1 MNHQDFLTVTL
12 GPKETMAGTERG
24 LWLLV
29 LLCTEKVHVILHFFG
44 SLPHCFI
51 FLVIETSFIVVIFF
65 TSTDAGQVEG
75 PSTTHRSSQDVEHI
89 SSSGNISVLLVS
101 LFSLNMLTAPFKKIR
116 LKSGVG
122 QRLNCR
128 IHSSCLRLMP
138 SFVTGQ
144 RLFWW
149 MYGAEKVRVGGGGGL
164 WNISVE
170 LFPYHCWDVRG
181 QHNSR
186 CVGGSAWSLFSMWT
200 QDPKS
205 FSSWEVEPS
214 SDNIG
219 HLSHTR
225 EERNS

>member
-1 MNHQDFLTVTL
+1 
-12 GPKETMAGTERG
+12 MAGTERG

-29 LLCTEKVHVILHFFG
+29 LLCTEKVHCHSALLWLSSPLLYLSGNRDKFRSCDFLHIYWCWASG
-44 SLPHCFI
+44 RPKHYPQTQPRCW
-51 FLVIETSFIVVIFF
+51 
-65 TSTDAGQVEG
+65 
-75 PSTTHRSSQDVEHI
+75 THQ

-122 QRLNCR
+122 QRLNCH
-128 IHSSCLRLMP
+128 IHSSCLQLMP

-170 LFPYHCWDVRG
+170 FFPYHCWDVRG
-181 QHNSR
+181 QHNSWW
-186 CVGGSAWSLFSMWT
+186 VGGSAWSLFSMWT

-205 FSSWEVEPS
+205 FSS
-214 SDNIG
+214 
-219 HLSHTR
+219 
-225 EERNS
+225 